1 MLFELSDDLELSVF
15 LVGELHFVDLRG
27 LASSL
32 MSFLDEL
39 GFVTAESQPEKRAG
53 GRENGDCAGFAAIA
67 FAWAEKRAA
76 QVSGGPD

>member
-1 MLFELSDDLELSVF
+1 
-15 LVGELHFVDLRG
+15 
-27 LASSL
+27 

-53 GRENGDCAGFAAIA
+53 GRENGDCAGFAATA

-76 QVSGGPD
+76 QVSGGLD